1 LTQQPTVELAI
12 CALGGRIRI
21 RGFDAAKS
29 SLSPH
34 LLMTVLSELRPYG
47 NVNLLNQPLDD
58 WLGFGI
64 ASLFGDTADAGG
76 FSNIMALPEM
86 PMQNLTLGSEHFST
100 SGHTVLAILLRFRP
114 SGTLKLVNIDFS
126 NVRVSDLATVPPL
139 NVSDFLLEESAM
151 SPELAAAFVHCVNP
165 SNYIVLQLTESSEMP
180 FPTVKLTGGARPK
193 GIRLC
198 GHVSVDIASRW
209 IEMIRPS
216 ELCVI
221 DLQVPNP
228 RRPLDVGSFQ
238 QGLIVDEL
246 GITTQTGIPIPEI
259 SALIRRFN
267 PRAMSLGGMMQNL
280 LVGPVDEFAAP
291 QLSRLDR
298 LVLYCSD
305 VNPSIVMQ
313 LASQLRR
320 GGDLELRGR
329 FDLRS
334 ETARSVYRALNNA
347 PSMIRNFSA
356 WFDPPNTDAAVAF
369 IERLNP
375 TGTITLDGDP
385 QVAFRL
391 PKTRRRQFDWP
402 DWNGVLQRSYE
413 YWAFLNSG
421 PQFGPLLYDVVD
433 YPKFVS
439 VAPSSQVESRPVA
452 LPSPVQAAPAQDNL
466 QTGCCTPLSFW
477 TGSMVPFSF
486 INRIWN
492 RRP

>member
-1 LTQQPTVELAI
+1 
-12 CALGGRIRI
+12 
-21 RGFDAAKS
+21 
-29 SLSPH
+29 
-34 LLMTVLSELRPYG
+34 M
-47 NVNLLNQPLDD
+47 
-58 WLGFGI
+58 
-64 ASLFGDTADAGG
+64 
-76 FSNIMALPEM
+76 
-86 PMQNLTLGSEHFST
+86 
-100 SGHTVLAILLRFRP
+100 
-114 SGTLKLVNIDFS
+114 KLVNIDFS

-180 FPTVKLTGGARPK
+180 FPTVKLTGGVRPK

-228 RRPLDVGSFQ
+228 RSPLYVGSFQ

-267 PRAMSLGGMMQNL
+267 PRSMSLGGMMQNL
-280 LVGPVDEFAAP
+280 LVGPVDEFVAP

-320 GGDLELRGR
+320 G
-329 FDLRS
+329 
-334 ETARSVYRALNNA
+334 
-347 PSMIRNFSA
+347 
-356 WFDPPNTDAAVAF
+356 
-369 IERLNP
+369 
-375 TGTITLDGDP
+375 GDP

-477 TGSMVPFSF
+477 TGSRVPFSF